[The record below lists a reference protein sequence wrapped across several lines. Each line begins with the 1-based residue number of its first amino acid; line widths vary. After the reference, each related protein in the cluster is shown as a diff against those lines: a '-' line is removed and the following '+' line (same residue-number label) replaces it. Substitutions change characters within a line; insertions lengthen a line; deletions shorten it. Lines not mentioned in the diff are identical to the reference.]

1 MLNNETFSFIISLF
15 GLISLELIIENC
27 PWSDRNINYSS
38 RLIKWKEKL
47 SRLTLAIIHKI
58 CGNSHS
64 RASKIQNFL
73 RPPTMVANIFYI
85 ILASPSPPLLKWS
98 RRACIGNNL
107 TTWSKVFQ
115 TSNKKNYSAESLWR
129 KLLEYPLGA
138 EDLLSTLKI
147 KEKELASWKLKKLK
161 VHWTKLYR
169 QNSNSSKLY
178 G

>member
-27 PWSDRNINYSS
+27 PWLDRNINYSS

-58 CGNSHS
+58 CRNSHF

-85 ILASPSPPLLKWS
+85 ILASPLPHFWNGHAVRVLATPSQHEVQDSNTSTKELLNRISLKK
-98 RRACIGNNL
+98 
-107 TTWSKVFQ
+107 TTWIPTWCRRFTFNTQNQGKRTGFLK
-115 TSNKKNYSAESLWR
+115 TKEI
-129 KLLEYPLGA
+129 E
-138 EDLLSTLKI
+138 STLNKI
-147 KEKELASWKLKKLK
+147 I
-161 VHWTKLYR
+161 
-169 QNSNSSKLY
+169 
-178 G
+178 